1 MRLRNIKINSFYS
14 KKLKYILI
22 TIILIITHG
31 ALINNFTSDFDI
43 SRFFFSIIYLA
54 CMLFSAF
61 LVFLLR
67 NKFSDINFL
76 RAATFFCYFLI
87 VIGYLAFF
95 GFNIS
100 GAAGKPIFYFDEPW
114 KFAAAFSPFFL
125 FRLIKARDPE
135 KILLAALAF
144 NLSLLFSSTT
154 LFIISTVFP
163 LIFLKFRLLFKIFF
177 IYFFIS
183 ILFHTAGPFEQIYV
197 RLPSIATFLSDNIV
211 TDINPDLH
219 GPLNPTNIKNKYFD
233 KKKSND
239 VPVNQSLAVFYSGWL
254 RGALNFRLS
263 NGVGIGF
270 QQLGFRGVLDKFA
283 IYLYPLNLLD
293 GGTTGA
299 KFFSEFGLCGALL
312 ICAYLKALISKILNI
327 RFYLRCQIDY
337 VGNLKNINLFL
348 ELSYILFSVNLFI
361 RGAGYFDISCYLFIL
376 SLFFYNSKT
385 IKPTK
390 KTRLI
395 YENIN

>member
-1 MRLRNIKINSFYS
+1 MILTINKFKNHFKLISYFIFLLIFFIFPSFLHSIFKFSHSDSFFIAFSIFSISSIAAMRLRNIKINSFYS

-144 NLSLLFSSTT
+144 N
-154 LFIISTVFP
+154 I
-163 LIFLKFRLLFKIFF
+163 
-177 IYFFIS
+177 
-183 ILFHTAGPFEQIYV
+183 
-197 RLPSIATFLSDNIV
+197 
-211 TDINPDLH
+211 
-219 GPLNPTNIKNKYFD
+219 
-233 KKKSND
+233 
-239 VPVNQSLAVFYSGWL
+239 
-254 RGALNFRLS
+254 
-263 NGVGIGF
+263 
-270 QQLGFRGVLDKFA
+270 
-283 IYLYPLNLLD
+283 
-293 GGTTGA
+293 
-299 KFFSEFGLCGALL
+299 
-312 ICAYLKALISKILNI
+312 
-327 RFYLRCQIDY
+327 
-337 VGNLKNINLFL
+337 GNLFFL
-348 ELSYILFSVNLFI
+348 
-361 RGAGYFDISCYLFIL
+361 
-376 SLFFYNSKT
+376 
-385 IKPTK
+385 
-390 KTRLI
+390 
-395 YENIN
+395 